1 MCIRDRAI
9 KVLVAQQVLELGEY
23 CAVCSL
29 EPLSVVELFEKA
41 VVIDVPL
48 DKVSL
53 LIVVVVPQVQHRAS
67 IYPVIQKYVEIKR
80 LIRSIELGDISQAK
94 PLCKL

>member
-1 MCIRDRAI
+1 MVFYEAI

-23 CAVCSL
+23 CAICSL

-53 LIVVVVPQVQHRAS
+53 LIVVVVP
-67 IYPVIQKYVEIKR
+67 
-80 LIRSIELGDISQAK
+80 
-94 PLCKL
+94 